1 MTMAIPSEPGTLM
14 TAGLLT
20 PGATRAPLEVDPH
33 GTFLHTKNFASL
45 NGIRCL
51 CCLAVI
57 KEHVH
62 WNFPGPRL
70 LSMGDLGVP
79 LFFVISGFLIVTL
92 LIRERE
98 RRGGI
103 NLGKFYARRSLRI
116 FPIYYLSILA
126 VLGLTLAV
134 SYWRPNAFDYY
145 KWAFPVLLTYTQDFI
160 RAPLGTFNPCWTL
173 AMEEQFYLFWPTVE
187 KFAAWRLR
195 WVLLVAMILVN
206 LAVLFGLFNGLIV
219 RAYGGDPTALT
230 MPMFLITFT
239 PILLGVLLAY
249 LLNDRRSFLVLY
261 RVIGH
266 RWSPLVMLILL
277 FAASELTG
285 AIERSLV
292 AVGLYVIFMLLLGS
306 LVIRED
312 HVARPFLTLPPLD
325 RLGVIS
331 YGIYLY
337 HLWVITIVVAVAG
350 RFLAGELA
358 SGPMFFAGTIGT
370 IAVAEASYRWIEQ
383 PFLRIKERFH
393 T

>member
-1 MTMAIPSEPGTLM
+1 MVTDLQAVGTVDAPGLGSSGAIV
-14 TAGLLT
+14 A
-20 PGATRAPLEVDPH
+20 VDPH
-33 GTFLHTKNFASL
+33 ETFLRNRTFGSL
-45 NGIRCL
+45 NGVRCL

-98 RRGGI
+98 RRGHI
-103 NLGKFYARRSLRI
+103 SLGKFYARRSLRI
-116 FPIYYLSILA
+116 FPIYYLSIFA
-126 VLGLTLAV
+126 VLGLYLAI
-134 SYWRPNAFDYY
+134 YPWRPNGFEFY

-160 RAPLGTFNPCWTL
+160 RVPLGTFNPCWTL

-187 KFAAWRLR
+187 KFAARPLR
-195 WVLLVAMILVN
+195 WAVLVGMILVN
-206 LAVLFGLFNGLIV
+206 VAAAFGLFNGLIV
-219 RAYGGDPTALT
+219 RAYGGDPTILRQ
-230 MPMFLITFT
+230 PMFLITFT

-261 RVIGH
+261 RIVGH
-266 RWSPLVMLILL
+266 RWSPLAMLALL
-277 FAASELTG
+277 FAACELTRVVG
-285 AIERSLV
+285 RNSIAL
-292 AVGLYVIFMLLLGS
+292 GLYVIFMLLLGS

-312 HVARPFLTLPPLD
+312 HVARPLLTLPPLD

-331 YGIYLY
+331 YGTYLY
-337 HLWVITIVVAVAG
+337 HLWVITIVLGVAS
-350 RFLAGELA
+350 RFVPGGLPP
-358 SGPMFFAGTIGT
+358 GPLFFASTAAT
-370 IAVAEASYRWIEQ
+370 IAVAEVSYRFIEQ
-383 PFLRIKERFH
+383 PLLRIKERFH